1 MKFVSRTDGGVWFVS
16 ATLRPFCETWGPTE
30 ARLRIAWKQAPLD
43 PERVSPPTTPTHTA
57 MHCLSL
63 GEKTQT
69 AFIPLE
75 TLLVPYPSPA
85 HSSDSFTWCE
95 TLSLSAEP
103 RQSSPQQKCRHVG
116 FRF

>member
-1 MKFVSRTDGGVWFVS
+1 MKFVSRTDGGVGFVS

-30 ARLRIAWKQAPLD
+30 ARLRIVWKQAPLD
-43 PERVSPPTTPTHTA
+43 PERVSPPTTPTHTP

-75 TLLVPYPSPA
+75 TLLVPS
-85 HSSDSFTWCE
+85 
-95 TLSLSAEP
+95 
-103 RQSSPQQKCRHVG
+103 
-116 FRF
+116 